1 MRDSW
6 IGQKPWREQMRYFR
20 CLHPLIVTVL
30 IGFAPP
36 RSGFRKDKR
45 TVSYKLS
52 EGIWSFGKCKPIFGL
67 YYKTALYA
75 RKGGHTRVL
84 NFFNSQKESDP
95 RQLAQ
100 VKSWVS
106 QAFDLSEDVSV
117 LITQLQ
123 CTEEGCPPIET
134 VIAIMET
141 PGKPRQYKIH
151 KPLAEVKQTDIVSLT
166 AG

>member
-1 MRDSW
+1 MDSSQRVS
-6 IGQKPWREQMRYFR
+6 IKARHVLPKGD
-20 CLHPLIVTVL
+20 HTTVL
-30 IGFAPP
+30 
-36 RSGFRKDKR
+36 K
-45 TVSYKLS
+45 
-52 EGIWSFGKCKPIFGL
+52 
-67 YYKTALYA
+67 
-75 RKGGHTRVL
+75 
-84 NFFNSQKESDP
+84 FFNSQKQSDP
-95 RQLAQ
+95 QQLVQ

-117 LITQLQ
+117 MITQLQ

-166 AG
+166 AD